1 MRRHHYKQ
9 YMQQYGVAPT
19 SNSIVSRY
27 ERISHGSGIW
37 TDVTANAA
45 SGVDG
50 GSFTGGAP
58 ATSWPVFDGGAFVNV
73 GQPSKMDF
81 AGAFSISFW
90 VKQSTAAPAGWERVI
105 ARPGAYLGNEVDST
119 GACAGFLYRT
129 AGSGGGTQSVTTGA
143 NTPLGVWRFVTFVN
157 EGTGNDLVIYVDGA
171 ESARA
176 AGVGGVM
183 NPVAVDLYLGNQPSL
198 ASGLQGELD
207 TARFYSRALSAAEIS
222 RDYNAGKP
230 AHP

>member
-1 MRRHHYKQ
+1 MRRKHKKSIRPT
-9 YMQQYGVAPT
+9 GDAVA
-19 SNSIVSRY
+19 RY
-27 ERISHGSGIW
+27 ENNSHSGAIW
-37 TDVTANAA
+37 FDLMPVAANGA
-45 SGVDG
+45 DG
-50 GSFTGGAP
+50 GTVA
-58 ATSWPVFDGGAFVNV
+58 WPSFDGAGYVSI
-73 GQPSKMDF
+73 GQPAKLDF
-81 AGAFSISFW
+81 AGAFTIAFW

-143 NTPLGVWRFVTFVN
+143 NLPLDVWRFVAFAN
-157 EGTGNDLVIYVDGA
+157 EGTGNDLVMYVDGA

-198 ASGLQGELD
+198 TSGLQGDLD
-207 TARFYSRALSAAEIS
+207 TVRFYSRALSANEIS
-222 RDYNAGKP
+222 RDYYAGKS
-230 AHP
+230 AHQ